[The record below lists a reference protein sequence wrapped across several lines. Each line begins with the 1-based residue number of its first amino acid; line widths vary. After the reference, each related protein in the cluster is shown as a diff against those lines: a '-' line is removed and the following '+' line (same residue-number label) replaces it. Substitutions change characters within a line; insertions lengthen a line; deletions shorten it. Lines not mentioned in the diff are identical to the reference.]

1 MTMRHSV
8 LCERRKKVVQ
18 GILVSIFKR
27 AKTREII
34 SSQFKFACKLVQLR
48 KETNVVGKYD
58 QITDGIAEDIRLF
71 ASANRRI
78 ARCQIASSNREPKT
92 YISPGNKVR
101 VVFAPLRFPSSSV
114 FAFFPSQPCFIAT
127 LVSSPRTRHFIL
139 V

>member
-1 MTMRHSV
+1 MRHSV

-34 SSQFKFACKLVQLR
+34 SSQFKFVCKLVQLR
-48 KETNVVGKYD
+48 KKTNVVDKYD

-78 ARCQIASSNREPKT
+78 ARCQIASSNREPET
-92 YISPGNKVR
+92 YISPGNIGR
-101 VVFAPLRFPSSSV
+101 VSFAPLRFPPSSIITLFLSEPY
-114 FAFFPSQPCFIAT
+114 FPVR
-127 LVSSPRTRHFIL
+127 LVSSLPL
-139 V
+139 